1 MRSLPSA
8 PNLYERAKSAG
19 KPKRKNNILPKV
31 IERYAQRCES
41 LTRRNMLID
50 AFGNWLFTFLFLPLT
65 SISLTQNFGL
75 EFVIND
81 YVKLVLEFVFIGML
95 PLIILFVR
103 KESWKDYGFTLINW
117 KKSIAYGLI
126 LAAPF
131 LIIRCYAYLFLDYA
145 GWSWN
150 LSPLLFLPF
159 LLVYGPLEA
168 FFIVFSV
175 YKIDKGLSCQ
185 KLISKGL
192 ILSCILFGLLHAVNY
207 IWYPNVTL
215 ILTNYVLGNIIPAL
229 FVGLIFKKSN
239 SILGSS
245 LFWTLLNF
253 F

>member
-1 MRSLPSA
+1 
-8 PNLYERAKSAG
+8 
-19 KPKRKNNILPKV
+19 
-31 IERYAQRCES
+31 
-41 LTRRNMLID
+41 MLVD
-50 AFGNWLFTFLFLPLT
+50 AFGNWLFTLLLLPLALVLL
-65 SISLTQNFGL
+65 IQNFGL
-75 EFVIND
+75 EFVTSN
-81 YVKLVLEFVFIGML
+81 YVKLTLEFVFIGML

-103 KESWKDYGFTLINW
+103 KESWRNYGFTVINW

-126 LAAPF
+126 FAAPF
-131 LIIRCYAYLFLDYA
+131 LSIRIYAYLFLDYV

-150 LSPLLFLPF
+150 LGPLMFLPF
-159 LLVYGPLEA
+159 LLIYGPLEA

-175 YKIDKGLSCQ
+175 YKIDVGLSCE

-192 ILSCILFGLLHAVNY
+192 ILSSILFGLMHAANY
-207 IWYPNVTL
+207 IFYPNITL